1 MINELIKQQYAQMR
15 GVDEVVND
23 TSKPVVWVTN
33 KTIKAANR
41 PVSRRIVYFA
51 EHELMGLKRCPK
63 CQQLKKL
70 DCFSNNSKTKDGKS
84 VHCRECNKAY
94 FREYHKLRKRKTI
107 TNDTANI

>member
-1 MINELIKQQYAQMR
+1 MLNELIKQQYAQMR

-23 TSKPVVWVTN
+23 TSKPVVWVTK

-41 PVSRRIVYFA
+41 PISYQSKFVT

-63 CQQLKKL
+63 CRHIKKL

-94 FREYHKLRKRKTI
+94 FHEYHELRKRK
-107 TNDTANI
+107 ANK